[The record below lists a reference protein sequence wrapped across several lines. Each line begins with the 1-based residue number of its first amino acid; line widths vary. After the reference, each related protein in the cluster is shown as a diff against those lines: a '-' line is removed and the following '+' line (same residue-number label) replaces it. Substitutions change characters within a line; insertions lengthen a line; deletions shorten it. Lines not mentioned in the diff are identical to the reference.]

1 VLVTRRRA
9 LLYMRRMDDLSGTLD
24 ALAPAAFPATADV
37 PGAIE
42 IRMPEA
48 WTLPIVLASPHSG
61 RHYPPDFVAASRL
74 SGTALRLSEDAY
86 VDEIFGGAV
95 ALGAPLIAATF
106 PRAYVDPNREPFE
119 LDPDMFAERLP
130 DYVNT
135 GSPRVQ
141 VGLGTIPRVV
151 AGGAEIYREPLRFSE
166 ALERV
171 ERCYRPYHAALTRLV
186 AEARGRFG
194 ACLLLDCHS
203 MPSAGAQPEGAH
215 GRRARAA
222 GQVDMVLGDCHG
234 QACAPHVMEAAE
246 RCLREQ
252 GYHVVRNSPYAGGFT
267 TRHYGRP
274 ETGLH
279 ALQIEINRSLY
290 MDEKDLSRRSYI
302 DTLARHME
310 RLVAA
315 LGRLPAADLAA

>member
-1 VLVTRRRA
+1 
-9 LLYMRRMDDLSGTLD
+9 MDDLPGLSD
-24 ALAPAAFPATADV
+24 ARAPAAFPAGPAANGGTV
-37 PGAIE
+37 PDAVE
-42 IRMPEA
+42 IRMPQA

-74 SGTALRLSEDAY
+74 SATALRLSEDAY

-95 ALGAPLIAATF
+95 ALGAPLITATF

-135 GSPRVQ
+135 RSPRVQ

-151 AGGAEIYREPLRFSE
+151 AGGAEIYRGPLRFAE

-186 AEARGRFG
+186 SEARGRFG

-203 MPSAGAQPEGAH
+203 MPSAGAHAESGGH

-234 QACAPHVMEAAE
+234 QACAPHVMAAAE

-252 GYHVVRNSPYAGGFT
+252 GYQVVRNSPYAGGFT

-290 MDEKDLSRRSYI
+290 MDESDLSRRSYI

-315 LGRLPAADLAA
+315 LGRLPVADLAA